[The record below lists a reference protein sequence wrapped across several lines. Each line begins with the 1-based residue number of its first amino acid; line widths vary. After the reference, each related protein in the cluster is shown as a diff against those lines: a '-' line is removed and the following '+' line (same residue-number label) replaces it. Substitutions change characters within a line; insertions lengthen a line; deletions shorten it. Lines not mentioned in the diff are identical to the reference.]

1 MLIVMFSRISKTI
14 LRPRFYVNDDQESA
28 RIIHKNIKTK
38 SYKNVSSC
46 KITSMTLFEMTF
58 NLLNRINPNWFT
70 FHRCFFYCFQ
80 YSTFNRHRL
89 QWKAWLAF
97 VQSAPVN
104 KTDSNRFTNLPSK
117 RVVVCCIFIL
127 TGLWTF
133 RSLEEHFGA
142 NPATLNALRYTVQST
157 QCNVQ
162 SIQSFL

>member
-70 FHRCFFYCFQ
+70 FHRCFFIVSSIQLLTAIDYNERHGSRSSNQHQLIKLTPTGSPICLRSGLLFVA
-80 YSTFNRHRL
+80 YLYWLDFELFALLRST
-89 QWKAWLAF
+89 LARIPLHWMLC
-97 VQSAPVN
+97 A
-104 KTDSNRFTNLPSK
+104 TPSK
-117 RVVVCCIFIL
+117 V
-127 TGLWTF
+127 
-133 RSLEEHFGA
+133 
-142 NPATLNALRYTVQST
+142 
-157 QCNVQ
+157 
-162 SIQSFL
+162 